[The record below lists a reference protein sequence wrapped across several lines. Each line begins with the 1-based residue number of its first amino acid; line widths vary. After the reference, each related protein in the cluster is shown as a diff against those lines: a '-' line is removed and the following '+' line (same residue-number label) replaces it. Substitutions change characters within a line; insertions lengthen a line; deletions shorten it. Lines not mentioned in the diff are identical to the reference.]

1 MPKSKKFV
9 WQIYSWYLL
18 LILVS
23 CLTVI
28 LYTAHSLRHYT
39 TETSLT
45 HLTSDAVLFR
55 TIVLQKQF
63 PFNEQEINALCREMV
78 KSTTARYTVI
88 LPTGRVIGDSDSD
101 PARMENHL
109 DRPEVLTALKGKIG
123 TSIRY
128 STVEPY
134 QMIYVAV
141 PLESNGSV
149 YGVVRTSLKLDAVNR
164 ELNSFYI
171 KAILAT
177 ILLLLLGLIFSLIIS
192 RKLNKSLNSFKQG
205 ISRFSS
211 DDLAVRFHEQSAAE
225 IEELAD
231 ALNVMADRLETRI
244 STITRQKNEM
254 EAVLSAMEEAVIAVD
269 VNERIINSNH
279 AAESLFGFT
288 FDQIRGR
295 TVQEVIRNSRLQNF
309 IKKVLSS
316 ETPVTGEIIVQF
328 RTDRFLQAH
337 GSILRDSS
345 GKKIGALI
353 VLNDVTRLKHLETI
367 RREFVANVSHELKT
381 PITSIKGFVE
391 TLKDGAI
398 QDTTNAQRF
407 LDIILKHTDRL
418 NSIIEDLLSL
428 SRIEQEGENEQIS
441 LESVQVVQVVKNAM
455 LACDSKAAEKE
466 IRIEFRG
473 IADIEVMANP
483 DLLEQAVVNL
493 LDNAIKYSACQSVV
507 LVEVSLSGD
516 EAVIKVADHG
526 IGIPEEH
533 LTRIFERFYRVD
545 KARSR
550 EMGGT
555 GLGLAIVK
563 HIVLAHH
570 GRVDVQSTL
579 GKGSAFFIYI
589 PRKLS
594 ET

>member
-18 LILVS
+18 LLLVS

-28 LYTAHSLRHYT
+28 LYTAHSLRQYT
-39 TETSLT
+39 TDSALSR
-45 HLTSDAVLFR
+45 LTSSAVLFR
-55 TIVLQKQF
+55 KIILQKPP
-63 PFNEQEINALCREMV
+63 PFNENEINALCREMV
-78 KSTTARYTVI
+78 QSTSARYTVI

-109 DRPEVLTALKGKIG
+109 DRPEVLTALSGKIG

-128 STVEPY
+128 SSVEPY
-134 QMIYVAV
+134 QMLYVAV
-141 PLESNGSV
+141 PVESNGSM

-164 ELNSFYI
+164 ELNSFYG
-171 KAILAT
+171 KAVLAT
-177 ILLLLLGLIFSLIIS
+177 ILLSLLGLIFSLIVS
-192 RKLNKSLNSFKQG
+192 RKLSKSLEEVKQG

-211 DDLAVRFHEQSAAE
+211 DDLAVRFHVQSAAE

-231 ALNVMADRLETRI
+231 TLNVMADRLETRI
-244 STITRQKNEM
+244 NTVTRQKNEL
-254 EAVLSAMEEAVIAVD
+254 EAVLSGMEEAVIAVD
-269 VNERIINSNH
+269 MNERIINSNH
-279 AAESLFGFT
+279 AAESLFGFA
-288 FDQIRGR
+288 FDQARGR

-309 IKKVLSS
+309 IKRVLSS
-316 ETPVTGEIIVQF
+316 DTPVTGEIIVQF

-345 GKKIGALI
+345 DRNIGALI

-398 QDTTNAQRF
+398 QDPVNAQRF

-418 NSIIEDLLSL
+418 NAIIEDLLSL
-428 SRIEQEGENEQIS
+428 SRVEQEGENEQIR
-441 LESVQVVQVVKNAM
+441 LEPVQVSEVVKNA
-455 LACDSKAAEKE
+455 LIVCDSKTGEKG
-466 IRIEFRG
+466 IRIDFRG
-473 IADIEVMANP
+473 IEDVEVMANP
-483 DLLEQAVVNL
+483 DLLEQAIVNL
-493 LDNAIKYSACQSVV
+493 LDNAIKYSGRQSNV
-507 LVEVSLSGD
+507 LVEVFPSGD
-516 EAVIKVADHG
+516 EAVIKVEDHG

-579 GKGSAFFIYI
+579 GKGSVFFIYI
-589 PRKLS
+589 PKKV
-594 ET
+594 

>member
-18 LILVS
+18 LLLIS

-28 LYTAHSLRHYT
+28 LYTAHSLRRNAT
-39 TETSLT
+39 DSALAN
-45 HLTSDAVLFR
+45 LTSNAVLFR
-55 TIVLQKQF
+55 KIILEK
-63 PFNEQEINALCREMV
+63 PLPLNEQEINALCREMV
-78 KSTTARYTVI
+78 QSTSSRYTVI
-88 LPTGRVIGDSDSD
+88 LPSGRVIGDSDSD

-109 DRPEVLTALKGKIG
+109 DRPEVMTALSGKIG
-123 TSIRY
+123 TSIRF

-141 PLESNGSV
+141 PLESNGNV
-149 YGVVRTSLKLDAVNR
+149 YGVVRTSLKLVSVNR
-164 ELNSFYI
+164 ELNAFSI
-171 KAILAT
+171 NAILAV
-177 ILLLLLGLIFSLIIS
+177 LFFSLLGLIFSLIVS
-192 RKLNKSLNSFKQG
+192 RKLSRSLEELKMR

-211 DDLAVRFHEQSAAE
+211 DDLALRFRVHSAAE

-231 ALNVMADRLETRI
+231 ALNEMAEHIEKRI
-244 STITRQKNEM
+244 MTITNQKNEM
-254 EAVLSAMEEAVIAVD
+254 EAVFSGMEEAVIAVD
-269 VNERIINSNH
+269 MNERIINSNH
-279 AAESLFGFT
+279 ASESLFGFT

-316 ETPVTGEIIVQF
+316 DTPVTGEIIVQF

-337 GSILRDSS
+337 GSILRDAS
-345 GKKIGALI
+345 GQKIGALI
-353 VLNDVTRLKHLETI
+353 VLNDVTRLKLLETI

-398 QDTTNAQRF
+398 QEPANAQRF

-441 LESVQVVQVVKNAM
+441 LESVRIGEVVKNAI
-455 LACDSKAAEKE
+455 LACDSIAGEKG
-466 IRIEFRG
+466 IQIEFRG
-473 IADIEVMANP
+473 IEDVTVMANP

-493 LDNAIKYSACQSVV
+493 LDNAIKYSPSQSRV
-507 LVEVSLSGD
+507 LVEVSLSGG
-516 EAVIKVADHG
+516 EAVIKVEDHG

-533 LTRIFERFYRVD
+533 LARIFERFYRVD

-563 HIVLAHH
+563 HIVLAHR
-570 GRVDVQSTL
+570 GRVDVQSTPR
-579 GKGSAFFIYI
+579 KGSVFFIYI
-589 PRKLS
+589 PKKLS
-594 ET
+594 EP

>member
-9 WQIYSWYLL
+9 WQIYSYYLL
-18 LILVS
+18 LLLVS

-28 LYTAHSLRHYT
+28 LYTAHSLRQYT
-39 TETSLT
+39 TDSALSR
-45 HLTSDAVLFR
+45 LTSSAVLFR
-55 TIVLQKQF
+55 KIILQKPL
-63 PFNEQEINALCREMV
+63 PFNEHEINALCREMV
-78 KSTTARYTVI
+78 PFTSARYTVI

-109 DRPEVLTALKGKIG
+109 DRPEVLTALSGKIG

-128 STVEPY
+128 SSVEPY
-134 QMIYVAV
+134 RMMYVAV
-141 PLESNGSV
+141 PVESNGSM

-164 ELNSFYI
+164 ELNSFYG
-171 KAILAT
+171 KAVIAAM
-177 ILLLLLGLIFSLIIS
+177 LLSLLGLIFSLIIS
-192 RKLNKSLNSFKQG
+192 RKLNKSLVEVKQG

-211 DDLAVRFHEQSAAE
+211 DDLAVRLHVQSAAE

-231 ALNVMADRLETRI
+231 TLNVMADHLETRI
-244 STITRQKNEM
+244 NTVTRQRNEL
-254 EAVLSAMEEAVIAVD
+254 EAVLSGMAEAVIAVD
-269 VNERIINSNH
+269 MNERIINSNH

-288 FDQIRGR
+288 FDQVRGR

-309 IKKVLSS
+309 IKRVLSS
-316 ETPVTGEIIVQF
+316 DAPVTDEIIVQF

-337 GSILRDSS
+337 GSILLDSS
-345 GKKIGALI
+345 NRNIGALI
-353 VLNDVTRLKHLETI
+353 VLNDVTRLKLLETI

-391 TLKDGAI
+391 TLKDGAMH
-398 QDTTNAQRF
+398 DPVNAQKF

-418 NSIIEDLLSL
+418 NAIIEDLLSL
-428 SRIEQEGENEQIS
+428 SRVEQEAENEQIY
-441 LESVQVVQVVKNAM
+441 LEPVRVGEIVKNA
-455 LACDSKAAEKE
+455 LLVCDSKAGEKG

-473 IADIEVMANP
+473 NEDIEIMANP

-493 LDNAIKYSACQSVV
+493 LDNAIKYSGRQSRI
-507 LVEVSLSGD
+507 LVEVSLSGAD
-516 EAVIKVADHG
+516 TAIKVEDHG

-533 LTRIFERFYRVD
+533 LQRIFERFYRVD

-550 EMGGT
+550 ELGGT

-563 HIVLAHH
+563 HIVQAHH
-570 GRVDVQSTL
+570 GRVDVTSAP
-579 GKGSAFFIYI
+579 GKGSTFFIYI
-589 PRKLS
+589 PKKV
-594 ET
+594 